1 LDPDASGTE
10 TSPGIPA
17 QVRAVLRLSLIP
29 GIGPVTGRQL
39 IGAFGSAYTL
49 WQTSASDLA
58 AQEGIGPKLMQ
69 ALLSSDYQQAD
80 RIIETCMGHNI
91 RLLGIDDAEYPEHLA
106 AAEDAP
112 LVLYALGHT
121 EALCRPRMLSVV
133 GSRKASR
140 EGRLMTR
147 RWCRLWAA
155 QDTVIVSGMAQG
167 IDAAAH
173 AGALEADGVTVAVL
187 GCGLQA
193 IGRDEQRRQI
203 DAIIRNGCVISELA
217 PDVPAR
223 PEHFPRRNRIIAAL
237 SPATVVME
245 ADQRS
250 GSLITAHHA
259 LAYGREVFA
268 VPGSVLGGN
277 HAGCHRLIR
286 DGAGLA
292 DSAAS
297 VTEALGW
304 DSSATSV
311 NTPRY
316 EPASEAEAM
325 LLQVLKQGVAHVD
338 MLSEQCHL
346 SLPELSPILL
356 ALELQGVIDRL
367 PGDRYTLTQE
377 I

>member
-1 LDPDASGTE
+1 MT
-10 TSPGIPA
+10 PGDIR
-17 QVRAVLRLSLIP
+17 QLLRLSLIP
-29 GIGPVTGRQL
+29 GIGPITGRQL
-39 IGAFGSAYTL
+39 LGVFGSAHAL
-49 WQTSASDLA
+49 WQASAEALA
-58 AQEGIGPKLMQ
+58 AQEGIGPKLVQ
-69 ALLSSDYQQAD
+69 ALRSSDERQAD
-80 RIIETCMGHNI
+80 RIIESCTNHGI
-91 RLLGIDDAEYPEHLA
+91 RLLGIGDADYPERLA

-112 LVLYALGHT
+112 LVLYALGDAQVLGR
-121 EALCRPRMLSVV
+121 ERMLSVV
-133 GSRKASR
+133 GARKAGR
-140 EGRLMTR
+140 EGRLLTR
-147 RWCRLWAA
+147 RWCRQWAA

-173 AGALEADGVTVAVL
+173 AGALEADGITVAVL
-187 GCGLQA
+187 GCGLLA
-193 IGRDEQRRQI
+193 VDREEQRRQI
-203 DAIIRNGCVISELA
+203 EAIVRRGCVISEFA

-250 GSLITAHHA
+250 GSLITAHQA

-277 HAGCHRLIR
+277 HAGCHQLIR

-292 DSAAS
+292 DGTAS

-304 DSSATSV
+304 DAATDA
-311 NTPRY
+311 TAPRY
-316 EPASEAEAM
+316 EPASPTEAM
-325 LLQVLKQGVAHVD
+325 LLAVLKQGVAHVD
-338 MLSEQCHL
+338 ALCEQCHL

-356 ALELQGVIDRL
+356 ALELRGVIDRL
-367 PGDRYTLTQE
+367 PGDRYTLVQE

>member
-1 LDPDASGTE
+1 M
-10 TSPGIPA
+10 PA
-17 QVRAVLRLSLIP
+17 DIRHLLRLSQIP
-29 GIGPVTGRQL
+29 GIGPITGRQL
-39 IGAFGSAYTL
+39 IRVFGSAEAL
-49 WQTSASDLA
+49 WQATADELA
-58 AQEGIGPKLMQ
+58 AQEGIGPKLIQ
-69 ALLSSDYQQAD
+69 ALLSSDYRQSD
-80 RIIETCMGHNI
+80 RTLDSCENQRI
-91 RLLGIDDAEYPEHLA
+91 RLLGIGDAHYPERLA

-112 LVLYALGHT
+112 LVLYGLGDM
-121 EALCRPRMLSVV
+121 EVLDRPRMLSVV

-140 EGRLMTR
+140 EGRLLTR
-147 RWCRLWAA
+147 RWCRQWAG
-155 QDTVIVSGMAQG
+155 QDIVIVSGMALG

-173 AGALEADGVTVAVL
+173 AGTLETEGITVAVL
-187 GCGLQA
+187 GSGLLA
-193 IGRDEQRRQI
+193 LDREEQRRQI
-203 DAIIRNGCVISELA
+203 DAIVRRGCVISEFT

-250 GSLITAHHA
+250 GSLITAHQA

-277 HAGCHRLIR
+277 HAGCHQLIR

-292 DSAAS
+292 DSAVS

-304 DSSATSV
+304 GSATKAAV
-311 NTPRY
+311 PRY
-316 EPASEAEAM
+316 EPASPTEAM
-325 LLQVLKQGVAHVD
+325 LLEVLKQGIAHVD

-356 ALELQGVIDRL
+356 ALELRGVIDRL
-367 PGDRYTLTQE
+367 PGDRYTLVQE